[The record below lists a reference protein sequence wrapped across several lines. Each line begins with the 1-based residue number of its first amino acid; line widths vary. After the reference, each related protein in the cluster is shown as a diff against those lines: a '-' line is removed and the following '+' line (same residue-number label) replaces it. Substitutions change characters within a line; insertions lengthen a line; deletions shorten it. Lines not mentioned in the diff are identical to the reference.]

1 MPEKNK
7 FSRYLC
13 HMTPE
18 EKKAYNAAY
27 YQRNKEKFWGV
38 GKGGRKKYVTEGGT
52 GVKRRGE
59 GLGTGPVGPTS
70 GKRRSV
76 DSSGAIDSWANL
88 VSQTGTP
95 MQSYAYDQSVGI
107 PTSSEPPPMTDT
119 DLEIY
124 LSSTLLDNVI
134 GNAANAAN
142 AAMKGA
148 KSVGKKIANQI
159 VNDWKTGAKAISSLF
174 KKKKRR

>member
-1 MPEKNK
+1 MPEKNR
-7 FSRYLC
+7 FSRCLC

-38 GKGGRKKYVTEGGT
+38 RKGGRQKYITEGGT

-59 GLGTGPVGPTS
+59 GLGTGPVGS
-70 GKRRSV
+70 GSNKRRSV

-88 VSQTGTP
+88 VGQTGTP
-95 MQSYAYDQSVGI
+95 MQSYSYNQAVGI
-107 PTSSEPPPMTDT
+107 PTSPDPPPMTGA

-124 LSSTLLDNVI
+124 MTSTVLDNVI
-134 GNAANAAN
+134 HSSANAAN
-142 AAMKGA
+142 AIAKGA
-148 KSVGKKIANQI
+148 KSVGKKIANRI
-159 VNDWKTGAKAISSLF
+159 VNDWQTGAKAISSLF
-174 KKKKRR
+174 KKKRR